1 MFQDGKVVFVR
12 HGGTFVRV
20 SPNRL
25 IRAGPGLDLDSDTQ
39 SMETQETLNK
49 VTESLG
55 DSSTDHVIDHAAHVL
70 PHPTN
75 QKDIKTVS
83 LNKDDK
89 IRLKLDES
97 DEWKSAVVVS
107 RAGKATGR
115 YKNWYNIHLQATG
128 QDFSVDLGEVSWQSV
143 VDEPVRE
150 IESEST
156 EYVNAVMVPQNQHSN
171 QECVTAKQN
180 ELQKLKDFSTYKIV
194 DDEGQPVIS
203 TRWVVS
209 QKGDKVKAR
218 LVARGFEEHF
228 VDQADSPTIGKSA
241 VRLFLTIVASK
252 DWTVK
257 TTDIKSA
264 FLQGMTLDR
273 DVFITPPKEAGLSE
287 NKIWKLN
294 RCLYGLNDGARKFYL
309 SVQEHLLS
317 KCGCEQSSLDP
328 ALFYYKIH
336 GSLKGIICCHVDDFL
351 HAGDE
356 QFDREVMVGL
366 TTRFVAGR
374 IESSNFYYVGFELK
388 QIHGTITLNQNNYL
402 LDLEPGTMS
411 ITRASQK
418 NDKLNAK
425 EQTSLRQLVGKLNWV
440 VHGTRPD
447 MAFEMIDLSTKLKS
461 GVVNDLLRA
470 MKVIR
475 NLRKTESYIHFPG
488 LNEDVNHWRF
498 VLFTDAAHANICQG
512 TGSISAYTV
521 FLTDGTLCCPLDWQ
535 ANKIKRVVRSTLAA
549 ETLGLQEGFEAT
561 FYLQNLLKE
570 IFGILVP
577 IHAYVDNKSVIDAIH
592 STKLVDDKRLRID
605 IAALKESL
613 CATEMTVKWCPGDKQ
628 LSNCMTKRGASSYS
642 LLSVLQSGNFSI

>member
-89 IRLKLDES
+89 IRLKFDEL

-328 ALFYYKIH
+328 ALFYYKVH
-336 GSLKGIICCHVDDFL
+336 GSLKG
-351 HAGDE
+351 
-356 QFDREVMVGL
+356 
-366 TTRFVAGR
+366 
-374 IESSNFYYVGFELK
+374 
-388 QIHGTITLNQNNYL
+388 
-402 LDLEPGTMS
+402 
-411 ITRASQK
+411 
-418 NDKLNAK
+418 
-425 EQTSLRQLVGKLNWV
+425 
-440 VHGTRPD
+440 
-447 MAFEMIDLSTKLKS
+447 
-461 GVVNDLLRA
+461 
-470 MKVIR
+470 
-475 NLRKTESYIHFPG
+475 
-488 LNEDVNHWRF
+488 
-498 VLFTDAAHANICQG
+498 
-512 TGSISAYTV
+512 
-521 FLTDGTLCCPLDWQ
+521 
-535 ANKIKRVVRSTLAA
+535 
-549 ETLGLQEGFEAT
+549 
-561 FYLQNLLKE
+561 
-570 IFGILVP
+570 
-577 IHAYVDNKSVIDAIH
+577 
-592 STKLVDDKRLRID
+592 
-605 IAALKESL
+605 
-613 CATEMTVKWCPGDKQ
+613 
-628 LSNCMTKRGASSYS
+628 
-642 LLSVLQSGNFSI
+642 